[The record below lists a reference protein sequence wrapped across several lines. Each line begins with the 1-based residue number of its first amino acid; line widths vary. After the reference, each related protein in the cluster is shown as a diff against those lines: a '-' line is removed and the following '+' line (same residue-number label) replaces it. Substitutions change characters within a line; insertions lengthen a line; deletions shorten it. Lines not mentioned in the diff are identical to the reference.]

1 MSNEIGLKNY
11 VVVPRSI
18 AADYRNGVINRAEL
32 HTYLWMRICGNPYGI
47 AHMSLETVAEDVF
60 GSSKKKNYVNKIML
74 SLKSKR
80 YIFYEQ
86 RSGRR
91 GSFEVHF
98 GDWIVPG
105 KNEAGNP
112 IIKNLDSHF
121 ADAAVRRPRLVL
133 NNPHSEDYSEDALQF
148 QKLDEPNYVAGTAN
162 NVEVGETNFRGPD
175 NDKDNE
181 NDTETNSTSAYGRR
195 AISLNEFVPKSYEE
209 ELCLAFAKELGEED
223 LSFILGSLKKHG
235 IRVVEKAYLKVGKA
249 LKKGEVEDPC
259 RLFNYLI
266 RQVAEESQMI

>member
-1 MSNEIGLKNY
+1 MSDVGLKNY
-11 VVVPRSI
+11 VVVPRVV
-18 AADYRNGVINRAEL
+18 AADYRNGRINRAEL
-32 HTYLWMRICGNPYGI
+32 QTYLWMRINGNPYGI
-47 AHMSLETVAEDVF
+47 AYMSLETVAEDVF

-98 GDWIVPG
+98 GEWIVPG
-105 KNEAGNP
+105 KNEAGKP
-112 IIKNLDSHF
+112 IIKSLDHLF

-133 NNPHSEDYSEDALQF
+133 NNPHSEEYAEDALQF
-148 QKLDEPNYVAGTAN
+148 QSFESQTEQED
-162 NVEVGETNFRGPD
+162 TNDSSQESDDDFRSPD

-181 NDTETNSTSAYGRR
+181 TDTETKRTSAYGRHSF
-195 AISLNEFVPKSYEE
+195 SLNEFVPKSYEE
-209 ELCLAFAKELGEED
+209 ELCLAFARELGEED
-223 LSFILGSLKKHG
+223 MGFILGSLKKHG
-235 IRVVEKAYLKVGKA
+235 IRTIEVALLKTRKAMNEDY
-249 LKKGEVEDPC
+249 VEDPC
-259 RLFNYLI
+259 RLFNYLV